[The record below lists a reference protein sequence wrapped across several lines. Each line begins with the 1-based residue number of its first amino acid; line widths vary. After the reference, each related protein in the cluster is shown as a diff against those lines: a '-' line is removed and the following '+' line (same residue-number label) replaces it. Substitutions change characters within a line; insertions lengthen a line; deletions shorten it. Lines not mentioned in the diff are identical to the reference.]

1 MTAFPSLLVAGG
13 VVASAVT
20 VGAEARGARRLVYAA
35 KPLATALL
43 LGVAL
48 SAAAP
53 PSPSYRLL
61 VSIGILFSLAGDV
74 FLMLPG
80 DRFLPG
86 LVSFLFAHV
95 LYVAAFLGAA
105 SPGAPFVAAAAPFAL
120 AATALVAWLWPK
132 LPTGLKAPVAVY
144 AAALSS
150 MAAVALARALASS
163 GAGAWGAATGALV
176 FVVSDALLAADR
188 FRGPIPFARPA
199 VLATYY
205 AAQLAIA
212 LSVTVPR

>member
-1 MTAFPSLLVAGG
+1 MTLLASVLVAGG
-13 VVASAVT
+13 VAASVVT
-20 VGAEARGARRLVYAA
+20 VGAEARGARRAVYLA
-35 KPLATALL
+35 KPLATALF

-48 SAAAP
+48 SGAAP
-53 PSPSYRLL
+53 PSPAYRLL
-61 VSIGILFSLAGDV
+61 VSLGILFSLAGDV

-86 LVSFLFAHV
+86 LASFLVAHV
-95 LYVAAFLGAA
+95 LYVAAFLGATGA
-105 SPGAPFVAAAAPFAL
+105 GAPFLAAAAPFAL

-132 LPTGLKAPVAVY
+132 LPARLKAPVAVY
-144 AAALSS
+144 AAALST

-163 GAGAWGAATGALV
+163 GPGAWGAATGALV